1 MATVRH
7 SSSILVARPPDI
19 RRVGHTR
26 HKTRGTRHGLT
37 LIEVV
42 VAMSVAFVVMLTAA
56 MLVSSGYKG
65 WTQVYNNANC
75 EARLGAIEAT
85 VALGAI
91 GRKSNKIDYRLYS
104 FNGSKY
110 TRVGVDP
117 ASHPDDIL
125 TGQAVEF
132 RYWDTELDADLMN
145 PDVNATAYAL
155 FYLEGDGQLKEL
167 KVDYGPYDPPDSPG
181 GINSSGHRNTT
192 NVSTAT
198 LAKDVNS
205 VEFSHTAKNTT
216 GDGYGCVRMK
226 LVITDTKNTTDTK
239 DDSSKTILAATF
251 MRNVWPQ

>member
-1 MATVRH
+1 MVTVRH

-26 HKTRGTRHGLT
+26 HKTRGARHGLT

-42 VAMSVAFVVMLTAA
+42 VAMSAASIVMLTAA

-65 WTQVYNNANC
+65 WLQTYNNANS

-85 VALGAI
+85 IALGAI
-91 GRKSNKIDYRLYS
+91 GRKSNKMDYRVYE
-104 FNGSKY
+104 FNGATY
-110 TRVGVDP
+110 ERVGVDP

-132 RYWDTELDADLMN
+132 RYWDDELSAEYMN

-155 FYLEGDGQLKEL
+155 FYLQDDRL
-167 KVDYGPYDPPDSPG
+167 KVDYGPYDPPNGRPG
-181 GINSSGHRNTT
+181 GITGSGHRNTT
-192 NVSTAT
+192 NVSTIT
-198 LAKDVNS
+198 LTKSFTN

-226 LVITDTKNTTDTK
+226 LIITDPTDNLPKTT
-239 DDSSKTILAATF
+239 IAATM
-251 MRNVWPQ
+251 MRNTWPQ